1 MPVGFWAYKHVE
13 YCVEHEVVQG
23 YADGWYYPG
32 NVVTRDQMAVYVKR
46 AFGLAM

>member
-13 YCVEHEVVQG
+13 YCAEHGVVQG
-23 YADGWYYPG
+23 YGDGWYYPG

-46 AFGLAM
+46 AFGLP